1 MNRAAWVVGKAV
13 LTRAARGYAGR
24 RWRAV
29 KRDAV
34 RPWREGAEG
43 TAASVGRWIGLSL
56 AVGAKALG
64 AGAAFYIFTKRR

>member
-1 MNRAAWVVGKAV
+1 MNRAARVVGRAV
-13 LTRAARGYAGR
+13 LTRAARGYVNH
-24 RWRAV
+24 RWRAL

-34 RPWREGAEG
+34 RPWREGADG